1 MWSSRT
7 SQGPSPQYDT
17 RPRTGVKGLL
27 YSVLGRV
34 HCSCHHPISTRGWQ
48 VTQLLCA
55 VQEIIPKAGLYLGR
69 AHLIHEEQV
78 GVFPAPTIQ

>member
-7 SQGPSPQYDT
+7 SQGPSPQYGT

-34 HCSCHHPISTRGWQ
+34 HCSCQNRSVREVGKLPSFCAQYRRSYPRPDCTWGVPISSTKNR
-48 VTQLLCA
+48 
-55 VQEIIPKAGLYLGR
+55 
-69 AHLIHEEQV
+69 
-78 GVFPAPTIQ
+78 